1 MRAYVCELKLGGV
14 GRAEAFKTRSKW
26 ATGRDFFRSP
36 STRCLGLFLTGSQ
49 RLTPRSCITLWQSFA
64 CGPSPAARHRSAGTL
79 RPQGIPCSECTST
92 GAFVLKG
99 RALRILLSGLQDV
112 GQRLWRF
119 HREDSR
125 HGPQPGPF
133 LFLPATKPGSG
144 ISTQSCPS
152 TPAKAS
158 QQHGALRLRLASA
171 SLYFRRHCGCSAE
184 VIKTGCSSLH
194 GRLMA
199 PSSHRI
205 LVQRMSP
212 LSWV

>member
-1 MRAYVCELKLGGV
+1 MHGAEFTVRAYVCELKLGGV
-14 GRAEAFKTRSKW
+14 GRAEAFKTRSKG

-36 STRCLGLFLTGSQ
+36 STRCLGLILTGSQ

-79 RPQGIPCSECTST
+79 RPQGIPCSECTSA

-125 HGPQPGPF
+125 HGPQHGPF
-133 LFLPATKPGSG
+133 LFLPAKPGSG

-171 SLYFRRHCGCSAE
+171 SLYFRRLLAAQLR
-184 VIKTGCSSLH
+184 SSKL
-194 GRLMA
+194 GARRCMVA
-199 PSSHRI
+199 
-205 LVQRMSP
+205 
-212 LSWV
+212 